1 MKRQEMR
8 ISGSGGQGII
18 TAAVIMAEA
27 ALLAG
32 FNVAQTQSYGPEA
45 RGGICKSEVVIDE
58 GAVGFPKVISPTFLL
73 ALTQSS
79 LDKYSSGLPKDCV
92 IMADASL
99 TLPKGIEAIQ
109 IPILA
114 TAREKVGKNFVANI
128 VALGAIN
135 ETLKIVPH
143 ECLAEAVKKH
153 IPKGT
158 EDLNMLALSEGVKL
172 GG

>member
-27 ALLAG
+27 ALLAS

-45 RGGICKSEVVIDE
+45 RGGICKSEVVIDANE
-58 GAVGFPKVISPTFLL
+58 VGFPKVISPTFLL

-79 LDKYSSGLPKDCV
+79 LDKYSVGLPKDCV
-92 IMADASL
+92 IMVDSSL
-99 TLPKGIEAIQ
+99 TLPKDIKAIQ
-109 IPILA
+109 IPIIN

-135 ETLKIVPH
+135 ATLNIVPQ
-143 ECLAEAVKKH
+143 ECLEEAVKKH

-158 EDLNMLALSEGVKL
+158 EDLNMKALAEGTKL
-172 GG
+172 V